1 MFRTFDWNVRRKDV
15 TKELTRITVNRHC
28 KSSLEASTSLLK
40 ASGLYFTPNCKV
52 FRFLLSHTYC
62 YVIWTFLS
70 AKSTNCFKPQNQE
83 KKHENKSQW
92 FNSLSFEEQL
102 QFGKLTL
109 YLSCG
114 QRDVLYSHNVRQ
126 VVIYFCYRHFSRLRI
141 AGIAVTRCICGF
153 KQSQREVYWHDF
165 QRKVVRP
172 SSDSSTTYLTP
183 KWQDK
188 KF

>member
-15 TKELTRITVNRHC
+15 TKELTRITVKRHC

-52 FRFLLSHTYC
+52 LLLCNLNISLCQINKLFQTAE
-62 YVIWTFLS
+62 S
-70 AKSTNCFKPQNQE
+70 R
-83 KKHENKSQW
+83 KKNENNSQW

-109 YLSCG
+109 YLSCR